1 MGPAVSFPVIRL
13 NAQFMTIDREKE
25 PEKKEEPAPPKK
37 SGEESRLARGI
48 RAQRVEGLSNAVMI
62 TWERDPGFRDDFIVA
77 ASDNVIN
84 SMERALKA
92 RTVRIVPH
100 AEKNVVL
107 DLNLK
112 PGMYFYAVIDS
123 GSLKMQAVELMRMS
137 ISPQSRN
144 NRGGQEEVGTIA
156 VTGIQARVIGDSI
169 SIVPWEKIDGK
180 GNIYNVYRSL
190 GVIDSPERLR
200 RAERIASVT
209 DQSQYVDQ
217 GLAAGTYY
225 YDVTYRLPEREEYIR
240 LAMGENFTTDGL
252 FLKGEKKSRTGTGF
266 MP

>member
-1 MGPAVSFPVIRL
+1 LILIRPAVAVKKNRIIYGVVYISSTGSGVPILKKTRDLCVKNMNKRRMKIIPALSWALLALLLSTGL

-123 GSLKMQAVELMRMS
+123 GSLKMQAVELMEDVNFTS
-137 ISPQSRN
+137 KPVIIAA
-144 NRGGQEEVGTIA
+144 GQEEVGTIA

-169 SIVPWEKIDGK
+169 SIVHWEKI
-180 GNIYNVYRSL
+180 V
-190 GVIDSPERLR
+190 
-200 RAERIASVT
+200 
-209 DQSQYVDQ
+209 
-217 GLAAGTYY
+217 
-225 YDVTYRLPEREEYIR
+225 
-240 LAMGENFTTDGL
+240 
-252 FLKGEKKSRTGTGF
+252 
-266 MP
+266 